1 MVMPL
6 AETGLKTDSPP
17 NRTAFPGAEDCL
29 LLVVDDMEEVRRLVG
44 NTLAREGYEIK
55 TFGSGEACLD
65 AMAVMIPDAIYLDV
79 DMPGLSGLQTLERIR
94 EKHPRV
100 PVIMLTGDDSVESVV
115 AAMKLGAYD
124 YLVKPP
130 ERQKLVT
137 VARNA
142 VEHYRMSVQL
152 TSLKRETGG
161 SEGFRGIVTRAESMK
176 EVFRQMDRVA
186 PTAITLL
193 IRGESGTG
201 KELVARAIHDHSPRK
216 RGPFVALN
224 CAAIPD
230 TLQESELFGHEKGS
244 FTGATGKRL
253 GRFELADK
261 GTLFLDEVAELSLP
275 LQAKLLRVLQDS
287 TFQRVGGSQDIRSDF
302 RLVTATHKDLAREVR
317 EGRFREDLYF
327 RIVVFELELPPLRE
341 RHGDLDLL
349 VNHFLRQYEGE
360 RERPIEVSAQAASLL
375 SAYPWP
381 GNVRE
386 LENAIQRAV
395 VAAEHRIEPEHLPSR
410 LREEALTGA
419 QPAAGGSSSPPTPR
433 TGSFDT
439 EELNLERL
447 ERRAIERALGKTRGN
462 LAEAGRLLGLSR
474 ATLYRKLK
482 TYKLRPAPASRGET
496 SSSSPE

>member
-1 MVMPL
+1 MVQPL
-6 AETGLKTDSPP
+6 AEAGFKTDSPR
-17 NRTAFPGAEDCL
+17 NRLATAPVEDAL
-29 LLVVDDMEEVRRLVG
+29 LLVVDDMEEVRRLVA
-44 NTLAREGYEIK
+44 NTLAREGYETK
-55 TFGSGEACLD
+55 TFASGEACLS
-65 AMAVMIPDAIYLDV
+65 AMAVLIPDAIYLDV
-79 DMPGLSGLQTLERIR
+79 DMPGLSGLQTLEKIR

-130 ERQKLVT
+130 EREKLLT

-142 VEHYRMSVQL
+142 VERHRMTVQL
-152 TSLKRETGG
+152 TSFEREAGG
-161 SEGFRGIVTRAESMK
+161 GEGFQGIVTQAESMK

-186 PTAITLL
+186 PTDVTIL
-193 IRGESGTG
+193 IHGESGTG
-201 KELVARAIHDHSPRK
+201 KELVARAIHDHSPRR

-261 GTLFLDEVAELSLP
+261 GTLFLDEIGELSLP
-275 LQAKLLRVLQDS
+275 LQAKLLRVLQDN
-287 TFQRVGGSQDIRSDF
+287 TFQRLGGSRDIRSDF
-302 RLVTATHKDLAREVR
+302 RLVAATHKDLNREVR
-317 EGRFREDLYF
+317 DGRFREDLYF
-327 RIVVFELELPPLRE
+327 RVVVFELELPPLRE
-341 RHGDLDLL
+341 REGDVDLL
-349 VNHFLRQYEGE
+349 VNYFLREHQGQQAS
-360 RERPIEVSAQAASLL
+360 PLEVSPEASSLL
-375 SAYPWP
+375 SGYSWP

-395 VAAEHRIEPEHLPSR
+395 IAAERRIEPQHLPPR
-410 LREEALTGA
+410 LREES
-419 QPAAGGSSSPPTPR
+419 PAPASESQSASSPRSPLIA
-433 TGSFDT
+433 T

-447 ERRAIERALGKTRGN
+447 EQRTIEKALERTRGN

-474 ATLYRKLK
+474 ATLYRKVK
-482 TYKLRPAPASRGET
+482 IYKLRTAPASPHET
-496 SSSSPE
+496 PVSG

>member
-6 AETGLKTDSPP
+6 AEAGFKTDSPR
-17 NRTAFPGAEDCL
+17 NRTAAAAGEEAL

-55 TFGSGEACLD
+55 TFGSGEACLN
-65 AMAVMIPDAIYLDV
+65 AMAVLIPDAIYLDV
-79 DMPGLSGLQTLERIR
+79 DMPGLYGIQTLEKIR

-130 ERQKLVT
+130 ERQKLLT

-142 VEHYRMSVQL
+142 IEHYRMSVQL
-152 TSLKRETGG
+152 TSLKREAGG
-161 SEGFRGIVTRAESMK
+161 GEGFRGIVTQAESMK

-186 PTAITLL
+186 PTDITLL
-193 IRGESGTG
+193 IHGESGTG

-261 GTLFLDEVAELSLP
+261 GTLFLDEVGELSLP
-275 LQAKLLRVLQDS
+275 LQAKLLRVLQDN
-287 TFQRVGGSQDIRSDF
+287 TFQRVGGSQEIHSDF
-302 RLVTATHKDLAREVR
+302 RLVAATHKDLAREVR

-341 RHGDLDLL
+341 RDGDLDLL
-349 VNHFLRQYEGE
+349 VNHFLRQHQSE
-360 RERPIEVSAQAASLL
+360 RETPLEVSPEAAAVLA
-375 SAYPWP
+375 AYSWP

-395 VAAEHRIEPEHLPSR
+395 IAAEQRIEPRHLPAR
-410 LREEALTGA
+410 LREEV
-419 QPAAGGSSSPPTPR
+419 PAAAQTAANGPPPSPSRMTPME
-433 TGSFDT
+433 T

-447 ERRAIERALGKTRGN
+447 ERRTIERALERTRGN

-482 TYKLRPAPASRGET
+482 TYKLRVAPASPNET
-496 SSSSPE
+496 PVSS

>member
-1 MVMPL
+1 MVTPP
-6 AETGLKTDSPP
+6 AEAGFKTEAPR
-17 NRTAFPGAEDCL
+17 NRTAAAAEEEGL

-55 TFGSGEACLD
+55 TFGSGEACLS
-65 AMAVMIPDAIYLDV
+65 AMAVLIPDAIYLDV
-79 DMPGLSGLQTLERIR
+79 DMPGLSGLQTLEKIR

-130 ERQKLVT
+130 ERQKLLT

-142 VEHYRMSVQL
+142 IEHYRMSVQL
-152 TSLKRETGG
+152 TSLKREAGG
-161 SEGFRGIVTRAESMK
+161 GEGFRGIVTQAASMK

-186 PTAITLL
+186 PTDITLL
-193 IRGESGTG
+193 VHGESGTG

-261 GTLFLDEVAELSLP
+261 GTLLLDEVGELSLS
-275 LQAKLLRVLQDS
+275 LQAKLLRVLQDN
-287 TFQRVGGSQDIRSDF
+287 TFQRVGGSQEIHSDF
-302 RLVTATHKDLAREVR
+302 RLVAATHKDLVLEVR

-341 RHGDLDLL
+341 RDGDLDLL
-349 VNHFLRQYEGE
+349 VNHFLRQHQGE
-360 RERPIEVSAQAASLL
+360 RKTPLEVSPEAASVL
-375 SAYPWP
+375 SAYSWP

-395 VAAEHRIEPEHLPSR
+395 IAAEQRIEPRHLPAR
-410 LREEALTGA
+410 LREEVPAAAA
-419 QPAAGGSSSPPTPR
+419 QPDANGPSPSHSR
-433 TGSFDT
+433 TASKET

-447 ERRAIERALGKTRGN
+447 ERRTIERALERTRGN

-482 TYKLRPAPASRGET
+482 TYKLRAAPASPNET
-496 SSSSPE
+496 PVSN

>member
-6 AETGLKTDSPP
+6 VEAGFKTDSPR
-17 NRTAFPGAEDCL
+17 NRTAALEDAL

-55 TFGSGEACLD
+55 AFGSGEACLS
-65 AMAVMIPDAIYLDV
+65 AMAVLIPDAIYLDV
-79 DMPGLSGLQTLERIR
+79 DMPGLSGLQTLEKIR

-100 PVIMLTGDDSVESVV
+100 PVVMLTGDDSVESVV

-130 ERQKLVT
+130 ERQKLLT

-142 VEHYRMSVQL
+142 IEHYRMSVQL
-152 TSLKRETGG
+152 TSLKREAGG
-161 SEGFRGIVTRAESMK
+161 GEGFRGIVTQAESMK
-176 EVFRQMDRVA
+176 EVFRQMDQVA
-186 PTAITLL
+186 PTDITLL
-193 IRGESGTG
+193 IHGESGTG

-261 GTLFLDEVAELSLP
+261 GTLFLDEVGELSLP
-275 LQAKLLRVLQDS
+275 LQAKLLRVLQDN
-287 TFQRVGGSQDIRSDF
+287 TFQRVGGSQEIHSDF
-302 RLVTATHKDLAREVR
+302 RLVAATNKDLAREVR
-317 EGRFREDLYF
+317 ERRFREDLYF

-341 RHGDLDLL
+341 RDGDLDLL
-349 VNHFLRQYEGE
+349 VNHFLRQHQGQ
-360 RERPIEVSAQAASLL
+360 RETPLEVSPEAASFLAVY
-375 SAYPWP
+375 SWP

-395 VAAEHRIEPEHLPSR
+395 IAAELRIEPRHLPAR
-410 LREEALTGA
+410 LREDVPAEAA
-419 QPAAGGSSSPPTPR
+419 QTAASSPPPSPPR
-433 TGSFDT
+433 TASVET

-447 ERRAIERALGKTRGN
+447 ERRAIERALERTRGN

-482 TYKLRPAPASRGET
+482 TYKLRVAPASPNET
-496 SSSSPE
+496 PVSS

>member
-1 MVMPL
+1 
-6 AETGLKTDSPP
+6 
-17 NRTAFPGAEDCL
+17 
-29 LLVVDDMEEVRRLVG
+29 
-44 NTLAREGYEIK
+44 
-55 TFGSGEACLD
+55 
-65 AMAVMIPDAIYLDV
+65 MAVMLPDAICLDI

-100 PVIMLTGDDSVESVV
+100 PVIMLTGDDRVESVV

-124 YLVKPP
+124 YLLKPP
-130 ERQKLVT
+130 ERQKLVAT
-137 VARNA
+137 ARNA
-142 VEHYRMSVQL
+142 VQHHRMSVEI

-161 SEGFRGIVTRAESMK
+161 GDPFEGIVTGASSMR

-186 PTAITLL
+186 AADITLL
-193 IRGESGTG
+193 IHGESGTG
-201 KELVARAIHDHSPRK
+201 KELVARAIHQQSPRK
-216 RGPFVALN
+216 RGPFVAVN

-275 LQAKLLRVLQDS
+275 LQAKLLRVLQDG

-302 RLVTATHKDLAREVR
+302 RLVAATHKDLGREVR

-341 RHGDLDLL
+341 RVGDVELL
-349 VNHFLRQYEGE
+349 SRHFLEQHGRG
-360 RERPIEVSAQAASLL
+360 RETKTEVSPEAAALMAS
-375 SAYPWP
+375 YPWP

-386 LENAIQRAV
+386 LENVIQRAV
-395 VAAEHRIEPEHLPSR
+395 VSSEGRIEPEHLPAR
-410 LREEALTGA
+410 LREGA
-419 QPAAGGSSSPPTPR
+419 SVATTAPQSSPASR
-433 TGSFDT
+433 GLAVESED
-439 EELNLERL
+439 LNLERL
-447 ERRAIERALGKTRGN
+447 ERRVIERALQRTGGN
-462 LAEAGRLLGLSR
+462 LVEAGRLLGMSR

-482 TYKLRPAPASRGET
+482 TYKLRETRAPRSET
-496 SSSSPE
+496 TLSS

>member
-6 AETGLKTDSPP
+6 AEAGFPDS
-17 NRTAFPGAEDCL
+17 FPSRSAAAADEEGL

-44 NTLAREGYEIK
+44 NTLAREGYEVK
-55 TFGSGEACLD
+55 TFGSGEACLN
-65 AMAVMIPDAIYLDV
+65 AMPVLIPDAIYLDV
-79 DMPGLSGLQTLERIR
+79 DMPGLSGLQTLEKIR

-130 ERQKLVT
+130 ERQKLLT

-142 VEHYRMSVQL
+142 VEHHRMAVQL
-152 TSLKRETGG
+152 TSFKREAGG
-161 SEGFRGIVTRAESMK
+161 GEGFRGIVTQAESMK

-186 PTAITLL
+186 PTDVTIL
-193 IRGESGTG
+193 IHGESGTG

-216 RGPFVALN
+216 RWPFVALN

-261 GTLFLDEVAELSLP
+261 GTLFLDEVGELSLP
-275 LQAKLLRVLQDS
+275 LQAKLLRVLQDN

-302 RLVTATHKDLAREVR
+302 RLVAATHKDLSREVR
-317 EGRFREDLYF
+317 DSRFREDLYF
-327 RIVVFELELPPLRE
+327 RVVVFELELPPLRE
-341 RHGDLDLL
+341 REGDVDLL
-349 VNHFLRQYEGE
+349 VNHFLRQHQRE
-360 RERPIEVSAQAASLL
+360 RETPLEVTPEAASIL

-395 VAAEHRIEPEHLPSR
+395 IAAERRIEPQHLPAR
-410 LREEALTGA
+410 LREEV
-419 QPAAGGSSSPPTPR
+419 PAPASGPPPSSPRTPLIAM
-433 TGSFDT
+433 

-447 ERRAIERALGKTRGN
+447 ERRAIEKALERTRGN

-482 TYKLRPAPASRGET
+482 TYKLRAGPASSNET
-496 SSSSPE
+496 PVSS